1 MTDAREIIAQEFRQA
16 HRDTCYPD
24 ASTGE
29 CEIAASVIVA
39 SLTAA
44 GFRIIGPNEVDPVT
58 LEKAAA
64 LADLAQAQREQLY
77 SENGAS
83 INAHKAVQ
91 AEEIASAIR
100 AIGRK
105 A

>member
-29 CEIAASVIVA
+29 CEIASSVIVA

-44 GFRIIGPNEVDPVT
+44 GFRILGPDEVDPVT
-58 LEKAAA
+58 VEKC
-64 LADLAQAQREQLY
+64 
-77 SENGAS
+77 
-83 INAHKAVQ
+83 
-91 AEEIASAIR
+91 AEVTEMYVSMGWRGTEITEAIR